1 MNDPA
6 PLTPS
11 IILQEIISSDVMDF
25 DIIAKQKVNKTVKY
39 RQHVREQFRKRFR
52 IQYIGQ
58 LRQQNTLEKMLSNSR

>member
-11 IILQEIISSDVMDF
+11 MILQEIIYSDVMDF